1 MELRQLRYFAKT
13 AETRNFSHAAV
24 CLNIAQSSLSQ
35 QIRQLEEE
43 LGTQLFIRDSHS
55 VQLTEAGEAILP
67 FALRTIY
74 DAEACADR
82 IRDLRKM
89 LTGTLNIGVTHS
101 FSPIL
106 TESVISFMRMY
117 PKIKVNIVYKQLN
130 ELMELLSNHELDFV
144 LAFKPIQ
151 PLPNVESHILF
162 QDSLSAIVGKNHPL
176 ASKESVSISELEKYD
191 LALPSKGMQARNA
204 FDSMVS
210 DHNMFK
216 VRIELNDVNTLLKLV
231 RQTNLV
237 TVLAENS
244 IYDVCDMKAVRIN
257 TNAFS
262 PSQSEQARFG
272 LLANKNVPINVPNN
286 QMSGCVHILKETYR
300 KHSMQEFIRILT
312 ESLAVRR
319 FQNNWI

>member
-1 MELRQLRYFAKT
+1 MELRQLRYFAKA
-13 AETRNFSHAAV
+13 AETLNFSHAAN

-35 QIRQLEEE
+35 QIKQLEDE

-55 VQLTEAGEAILP
+55 IRLTEAGEEMLP
-67 FALRTIY
+67 FALRTIH
-74 DAEACADR
+74 DAEVCADR

-106 TESVISFMRMY
+106 TESVIYFIKTY
-117 PKIKVNIVYKQLN
+117 PKIKVNIVYKQMN

-162 QDSLSAIVGKNHPL
+162 QNTLSAIVGNNHPL
-176 ASKESVSISELEKYD
+176 ASKDKVSISELEKYE
-191 LALPSKGMQARNA
+191 LALPSKGLQARNA
-204 FDSMVS
+204 FDNMVS
-210 DHNMFK
+210 DYDKFK
-216 VRIELNDVNTLLKLV
+216 IRIELNDVNTLLKLV

-237 TVLAENS
+237 TVLAEDS
-244 IYDVCDMKAVRIN
+244 IYDARDVR
-257 TNAFS
+257 A
-262 PSQSEQARFG
+262 
-272 LLANKNVPINVPNN
+272 VPINVPDN
-286 QMSGCVHILKETYR
+286 QMSGCVHLLKETYR

-312 ESLAVRR
+312 ESIAVKR

>member
-1 MELRQLRYFAKT
+1 MELRQLRYFAKA
-13 AETRNFSHAAV
+13 AETLNFSHAAN

-35 QIRQLEEE
+35 QIKQLEDE

-55 VQLTEAGEAILP
+55 ILLTEAGEVILP
-67 FALRTIY
+67 FALRTIH

-106 TESVISFMRMY
+106 TESVISFIKMY
-117 PKIKVNIVYKQLN
+117 PKINVNIVYKQMN

-144 LAFKPIQ
+144 LAFKPIY

-162 QDSLSAIVGKNHPL
+162 QNTLSVIVGNNHPL
-176 ASKESVSISELEKYD
+176 ASKDKVSISELENYD
-191 LALPSKGMQARNA
+191 LALPSKGLQARNA
-204 FDSMVS
+204 FDNIVTGY
-210 DHNMFK
+210 DKFNI
-216 VRIELNDVNTLLKLV
+216 RIELNDVNTLLKLV
-231 RQTNLV
+231 RQTSLV
-237 TVLAENS
+237 TVLAEDS
-244 IYDVCDMKAVRIN
+244 IYDACDVKA
-257 TNAFS
+257 
-262 PSQSEQARFG
+262 
-272 LLANKNVPINVPNN
+272 VPINVPDN

-300 KHSMQEFIRILT
+300 KHSMQEFVRILT
-312 ESLAVRR
+312 ESLAVKR

>member
-1 MELRQLRYFAKT
+1 MELRQLRYFAKA
-13 AETRNFSHAAV
+13 AETLNFSHAAN

-35 QIRQLEEE
+35 QIKQLEDE

-55 VQLTEAGEAILP
+55 ILLTEAGEVILP
-67 FALRTIY
+67 FALRTIH

-106 TESVISFMRMY
+106 TESVISFIKMY
-117 PKIKVNIVYKQLN
+117 PKINVNIVYKQMN

-144 LAFKPIQ
+144 LAFKPIY

-162 QDSLSAIVGKNHPL
+162 QNTLSVIVGNNHPL
-176 ASKESVSISELEKYD
+176 ASKDKVSISELENYD
-191 LALPSKGMQARNA
+191 LALPSKGLQARNA
-204 FDSMVS
+204 FDNIVTGY
-210 DHNMFK
+210 DKFNI
-216 VRIELNDVNTLLKLV
+216 RIELNDVNTLLKLV
-231 RQTNLV
+231 RQTSLV
-237 TVLAENS
+237 TVLAEDS
-244 IYDVCDMKAVRIN
+244 IYDACDVKA
-257 TNAFS
+257 
-262 PSQSEQARFG
+262 
-272 LLANKNVPINVPNN
+272 VPINAPDN

-300 KHSMQEFIRILT
+300 KHSMQEFVRILT
-312 ESLAVRR
+312 ESIAVKR

>member
-1 MELRQLRYFAKT
+1 MELRQLRYFAKA
-13 AETRNFSHAAV
+13 AETLNFSHAAN

-35 QIRQLEEE
+35 QIKQLEDE

-55 VQLTEAGEAILP
+55 ILLTEAGEVILP
-67 FALRTIY
+67 FALRTIH

-106 TESVISFMRMY
+106 TESVISFIKMY
-117 PKIKVNIVYKQLN
+117 PKINVNIVYKQMN

-144 LAFKPIQ
+144 LAFKPIY

-162 QDSLSAIVGKNHPL
+162 QNTLSVIVGNNHPL
-176 ASKESVSISELEKYD
+176 ASKDKVSISELENYD
-191 LALPSKGMQARNA
+191 LALPSKGLQARNA
-204 FDSMVS
+204 FDNIVTGY
-210 DHNMFK
+210 DKFNI
-216 VRIELNDVNTLLKLV
+216 RIELNDVNTLLKLV
-231 RQTNLV
+231 RQTSLV
-237 TVLAENS
+237 TVLAEDS
-244 IYDVCDMKAVRIN
+244 IYGVSDVKA
-257 TNAFS
+257 
-262 PSQSEQARFG
+262 
-272 LLANKNVPINVPNN
+272 VPINVPDN

-300 KHSMQEFIRILT
+300 KHSMQEFVRILT
-312 ESLAVRR
+312 ESIAVKR

>member
-1 MELRQLRYFAKT
+1 MELRQLRYFAKA
-13 AETRNFSHAAV
+13 AETLNFSHAAN

-35 QIRQLEEE
+35 QIKQLEDE

-55 VQLTEAGEAILP
+55 ILLTEAGEVILP
-67 FALRTIY
+67 FALRTIH

-106 TESVISFMRMY
+106 TESVISFIKMY
-117 PKIKVNIVYKQLN
+117 PKIHVNIVYKQMN

-144 LAFKPIQ
+144 LAFKPIY

-162 QDSLSAIVGKNHPL
+162 QNTLSVIVGNNHPL
-176 ASKESVSISELEKYD
+176 ASKDKVSISELENYD
-191 LALPSKGMQARNA
+191 LALPSKGLQARNA
-204 FDSMVS
+204 FDNIVTGY
-210 DHNMFK
+210 DKFNI
-216 VRIELNDVNTLLKLV
+216 RIELNDVNTLLKLV
-231 RQTNLV
+231 RQTSLV
-237 TVLAENS
+237 TVLAEDS
-244 IYDVCDMKAVRIN
+244 IYDACDVKA
-257 TNAFS
+257 
-262 PSQSEQARFG
+262 
-272 LLANKNVPINVPNN
+272 VPINVPDN

-300 KHSMQEFIRILT
+300 KHSMQEFVRILT
-312 ESLAVRR
+312 ESIAVKR

>member
-1 MELRQLRYFAKT
+1 MELRQLRYFAKA
-13 AETRNFSHAAV
+13 AETLNFSHAAN

-35 QIRQLEEE
+35 QIKQLEDE

-55 VQLTEAGEAILP
+55 ILLTEAGEVILP
-67 FALRTIY
+67 FALRTIH

-106 TESVISFMRMY
+106 TESVISFIKMY
-117 PKIKVNIVYKQLN
+117 PKINVNIVYKQMN

-144 LAFKPIQ
+144 LAFKPIY

-162 QDSLSAIVGKNHPL
+162 QNTLSVIVGNNHPL
-176 ASKESVSISELEKYD
+176 ASKDKVSISELENYD
-191 LALPSKGMQARNA
+191 LALPSKGLQARNA
-204 FDSMVS
+204 FDDIVTGY
-210 DHNMFK
+210 DKFNI
-216 VRIELNDVNTLLKLV
+216 RIELNDVNTLLKLV
-231 RQTNLV
+231 RQTSLV
-237 TVLAENS
+237 TVLAEDS
-244 IYDVCDMKAVRIN
+244 IYDACDVKA
-257 TNAFS
+257 
-262 PSQSEQARFG
+262 
-272 LLANKNVPINVPNN
+272 VPINVPDN

-300 KHSMQEFIRILT
+300 KHSMQEFVRILT
-312 ESLAVRR
+312 ESIAVKR

>member
-1 MELRQLRYFAKT
+1 MELRQLRYFAKA

-257 TNAFS
+257 
-262 PSQSEQARFG
+262 
-272 LLANKNVPINVPNN
+272 VPDN

>member
-1 MELRQLRYFAKT
+1 M
-13 AETRNFSHAAV
+13 
-24 CLNIAQSSLSQ
+24 AQSSLSQ
-35 QIRQLEEE
+35 QIKQLEDE

-55 VQLTEAGEAILP
+55 IRLTEAGEEMLP
-67 FALRTIY
+67 FALRTIH

-89 LTGTLNIGVTHS
+89 LTGTINIGVTHS

-106 TESVISFMRMY
+106 TETVISFIKMY
-117 PKIKVNIVYKQLN
+117 PKIKVNIVYKQMN

-151 PLPNVESHILF
+151 PLPDVESHILF
-162 QDSLSAIVGKNHPL
+162 QNTLSVIVGNNHPL
-176 ASKESVSISELEKYD
+176 ASKDKVSISELEKYD
-191 LALPSKGMQARNA
+191 LALPSKGLQARNA
-204 FDSMVS
+204 FDNIVS
-210 DHNMFK
+210 DYDKFK
-216 VRIELNDVNTLLKLV
+216 IRIELNDVNTLLKLV

-237 TVLAENS
+237 TVLAEDS
-244 IYDVCDMKAVRIN
+244 IYGVCDVKA
-257 TNAFS
+257 
-262 PSQSEQARFG
+262 
-272 LLANKNVPINVPNN
+272 VPINVPDN

-312 ESLAVRR
+312 ESIAVKR

>member
-1 MELRQLRYFAKT
+1 MELRQLRYFAKA
-13 AETRNFSHAAV
+13 AETLNFSHAAN

-35 QIRQLEEE
+35 QIKQLEDE

-55 VQLTEAGEAILP
+55 IRLTEAGEEMLP
-67 FALRTIY
+67 FALRTIH
-74 DAEACADR
+74 DAEVCADR

-106 TESVISFMRMY
+106 TESVIYFIKTY
-117 PKIKVNIVYKQLN
+117 PKIKVNIVYKQMN

-162 QDSLSAIVGKNHPL
+162 QNTLSAIVGNNHPL
-176 ASKESVSISELEKYD
+176 ASKDKVSISELEKYD
-191 LALPSKGMQARNA
+191 LAFPSKGLQARNA
-204 FDSMVS
+204 FDNMVS
-210 DHNMFK
+210 DYNKFK
-216 VRIELNDVNTLLKLV
+216 IRIELNDVNTLLKLV

-237 TVLAENS
+237 TVLAEDS
-244 IYDVCDMKAVRIN
+244 IYGVSDVKA
-257 TNAFS
+257 
-262 PSQSEQARFG
+262 
-272 LLANKNVPINVPNN
+272 VPINVPDN
-286 QMSGCVHILKETYR
+286 QMSGCVHLLKETYR
-300 KHSMQEFIRILT
+300 KHYMQEFIRILT
-312 ESLAVRR
+312 ESIAVKR